1 MRRVPH
7 SALGNSSCALRHP
20 PNPHLARQIA
30 TVHSNASRFGCVL
43 DAVDAGLRGGTF
55 NVSLHALSDQHNRGD
70 AYLGFLATRMFDLA
84 AGAPFDAELPP
95 RITAVSPQHGS
106 LAGGTDLTISG
117 TGNLPS
123 PRHHLHV
130 HHLTPPHILT
140 LQILEICWSF
150 F

>member
-7 SALGNSSCALRHP
+7 SAVGNSSCALRHP

-106 LAGGTDLTISG
+106 LAGGTDLSRAYRPDMPG
-117 TGNLPS
+117 HRQR
-123 PRHHLHV
+123 RHGPL
-130 HHLTPPHILT
+130 
-140 LQILEICWSF
+140 
-150 F
+150 